1 MKIFRV
7 LKSSIKVGDFVK
19 ERRRITQKDLDAFSS
34 LTGDFNPLH
43 CQQHPQKSLVHG
55 AFLNSIVA
63 GLIGTQLPGARS
75 LVTSQNFSFPS
86 KCYVDD
92 EIEITVE
99 IADVRKI
106 IKIKYKCVQ
115 NNSVVFE
122 GEARLVMNKST

>member
-1 MKIFRV
+1 MRIFRF
-7 LKSSIKVGDFVK
+7 LRTSIKVGDFVK

-34 LTGDFNPLH
+34 LTGDYNPLH
-43 CQQHPQKSLVHG
+43 CQPLPLKSLVHG

-63 GLIGTQLPGARS
+63 GLIGTQLPGAGS

-86 KCYVDD
+86 KCFVND

-99 IADVRKI
+99 DEEVRKI

-115 NNSVVFE
+115 NNAVVFE
-122 GEARLVMNKST
+122 GEARLVMNKSS